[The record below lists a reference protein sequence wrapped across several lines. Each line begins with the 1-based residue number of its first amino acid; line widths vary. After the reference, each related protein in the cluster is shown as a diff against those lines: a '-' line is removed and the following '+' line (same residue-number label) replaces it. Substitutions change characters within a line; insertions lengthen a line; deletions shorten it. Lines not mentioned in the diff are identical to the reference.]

1 MKWKSTDLT
10 NLSLHQFNQ
19 KLTSPYDTN
28 FTINLTNPGI
38 PPIPIIMSHSWK
50 STRVSRGIFTQ
61 YHKSML
67 EVLWKER
74 RKRKKAKQTQG
85 NKDLDCF
92 QSTSGS
98 PCPPSSPPV
107 GPLSL
112 TTRPEDQQPPSSTP
126 SSVKQEDARVSSGSE
141 DDEARHAGPIPPG
154 FSLVPSPM
162 FGHGIMYMSHYLP
175 PRGPAGCPTSMLADE
190 RRKRN
195 RTFIDPV
202 TEVPRLEYWF
212 KRSTHPSHAVRINRA
227 WNVIALICPSY
238 GIRRVSPRQI
248 PAAD

>member
-1 MKWKSTDLT
+1 MVDGLIKSSKNEIL
-10 NLSLHQFNQ
+10 NH
-19 KLTSPYDTN
+19 
-28 FTINLTNPGI
+28 
-38 PPIPIIMSHSWK
+38 
-50 STRVSRGIFTQ
+50 
-61 YHKSML
+61 
-67 EVLWKER
+67 
-74 RKRKKAKQTQG
+74 
-85 NKDLDCF
+85 CF
-92 QSTSGS
+92 QSASGS

-112 TTRPEDQQPPSSTP
+112 TTRPEDQQQPPTSTP

-141 DDEARHAGPIPPG
+141 DDETRHTGPIPPG

-212 KRSTHPSHAVRINRA
+212 KRSTHPSHAVRINRSYMYI
-227 WNVIALICPSY
+227 VIALICLSFD
-238 GIRRVSPRQI
+238 GDINMLREISVNCNSASVDTI
-248 PAAD
+248 ILVNEVFHCT

>member
-1 MKWKSTDLT
+1 MTFRKVFSIDISLPNGKQQTIITLDVQW
-10 NLSLHQFNQ
+10 NL
-19 KLTSPYDTN
+19 
-28 FTINLTNPGI
+28 
-38 PPIPIIMSHSWK
+38 
-50 STRVSRGIFTQ
+50 
-61 YHKSML
+61 
-67 EVLWKER
+67 
-74 RKRKKAKQTQG
+74 RKKDEVI
-85 NKDLDCF
+85 NRCF

-98 PCPPSSPPV
+98 PCPPNSPPV

-112 TTRPEDQQPPSSTP
+112 TTRPEDQQQQPPTSTP

-141 DDEARHAGPIPPG
+141 DDETRHTGPIPPG

-212 KRSTHPSHAVRINRA
+212 KRSTHPSHAVRINR
-227 WNVIALICPSY
+227 SY
-238 GIRRVSPRQI
+238 IRMSLSR
-248 PAAD
+248 

>member
-1 MKWKSTDLT
+1 L
-10 NLSLHQFNQ
+10 
-19 KLTSPYDTN
+19 
-28 FTINLTNPGI
+28 
-38 PPIPIIMSHSWK
+38 
-50 STRVSRGIFTQ
+50 
-61 YHKSML
+61 
-67 EVLWKER
+67 
-74 RKRKKAKQTQG
+74 
-85 NKDLDCF
+85 F

-112 TTRPEDQQPPSSTP
+112 TTRPEDQQQPPSSTP

-141 DDEARHAGPIPPG
+141 DDETRHTGPIPPG

-212 KRSTHPSHAVRINRA
+212 KRSTHPSHAVCMDRPCVCRYCANLSR
-227 WNVIALICPSY
+227 
-238 GIRRVSPRQI
+238 PRQTMLMLSC
-248 PAAD
+248 

>member
-1 MKWKSTDLT
+1 MISSEYRSLIPTIEDLEG
-10 NLSLHQFNQ
+10 L
-19 KLTSPYDTN
+19 
-28 FTINLTNPGI
+28 
-38 PPIPIIMSHSWK
+38 
-50 STRVSRGIFTQ
+50 RV
-61 YHKSML
+61 
-67 EVLWKER
+67 
-74 RKRKKAKQTQG
+74 
-85 NKDLDCF
+85 LDCF

-212 KRSTHPSHAVRINRA
+212 KRSTHPSHAVRIAVNRPA
-227 WNVIALICPSY
+227 CRYRANLSVSRTAAAAAAAALTHHSGKFLPY
-238 GIRRVSPRQI
+238 GLIVQSRPRCC
-248 PAAD
+248 